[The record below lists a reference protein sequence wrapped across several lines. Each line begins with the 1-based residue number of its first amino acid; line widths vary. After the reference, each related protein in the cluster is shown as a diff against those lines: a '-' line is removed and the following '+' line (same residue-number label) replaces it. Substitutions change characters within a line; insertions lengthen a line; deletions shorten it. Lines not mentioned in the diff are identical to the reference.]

1 MAEAVQKSAAGRGA
15 AAKSSAGHRRSPAQS
30 GMAARTPRHWDR
42 APSESPLSAF
52 IPASSLITP
61 HDVLTRGGDYLR
73 VWRLAGIPFECADP
87 DTIAMRHEAKCNLL
101 ASLSGGQF
109 ALWEHRIQRFVHDRL
124 SVIGDPRDG
133 QGSDYP
139 AQFDAA
145 YAAQASAKP
154 FLANE
159 LYLTLLFRPERPKLR
174 GLFGGRERSV
184 EQIRAEQAAALEVM
198 EERSVSVRR
207 MLRDLAPELLGSYW
221 HQGREFSE
229 VAEFLGYLVNG
240 RWQRVAAR
248 SGPLY
253 RTLPTA
259 RVSAGAGVLELRNP
273 SGSRYAAVV
282 DVQDYAEVVEP
293 GSLNAPLYE
302 RVEYIETHSFAPYAR
317 LDAMEA
323 LKKQKR
329 QLIASE
335 DVVASQVDA
344 MDQAMNDLG
353 DGKFSMG
360 QYHYSLAVF
369 GESPQEASRNAARA
383 ASAISELTGI
393 ALAKVDLIPDAAWFA
408 QSPGNFK
415 WRPREAVISSRA
427 YAALAANHGFAR
439 GKRDGNPWG
448 EAVMLLRT
456 PSGQPFY
463 LNLHA
468 SPDAED
474 SQDKKLPGNTMVFG
488 VTGTGKTTLEMAI
501 MMQARRFDPAPR
513 LVVFDKDRGCEIAI
527 RAMGGRYFRLQM
539 GQPTGC
545 NPFQR
550 EPSPKRIK
558 FWCDLVAACVRNDAL
573 PLLPAEEAQIARA
586 VQTVAKMPA
595 HLRGLTT
602 IRQNLPRAGVG
613 GVGGAGGAGGGAAGA
628 RDEGN
633 SLHDRLGR
641 WCRGGALGWVFDEA
655 ADRLTDLDAAD
666 VIGFDYT
673 EFLDDAEIRTP
684 LMMVL
689 LDVMDELID
698 GRRIIYVM
706 TEFWKALGDA
716 QFADFALNKQKTIR
730 KQNGLGFFD
739 TQSPSDVLRSPLG
752 PTMVSQSVTKI
763 FLPDESATREDYV
776 DGFGLSEAELEI
788 VRTLRSQGGYRFLV
802 KQNQQSAVCEFD
814 LSGMDEHIL
823 VLSGSQ
829 DNVELLDDI
838 RAGLEEAQRDDPAVW
853 LPLLRAQVA
862 DRKRG
867 IKPAARSAARP
878 VSSAAIP
885 GIPAEPAHRH
895 DHAAPVGAAGTSVH
909 ARASGS
915 F

>member
-1 MAEAVQKSAAGRGA
+1 MANTSLMTKTPHKPAAHHDA
-15 AAKSSAGHRRSPAQS
+15 ATG
-30 GMAARTPRHWDR
+30 TPQHWDR
-42 APSESPLSAF
+42 APSETPLSAF
-52 IPASSLITP
+52 ITASSLVTP
-61 HDVLTRGGDYLR
+61 HDVITRGGDYLR

-101 ASLSGGQF
+101 ASLSGSQSGGQF
-109 ALWEHRIQRFVHDRL
+109 AVWEHRIQRFVHDRL
-124 SVIGDPRDG
+124 SVIGDPRDVS
-133 QGSDYP
+133 GSDYP

-145 YAAQASAKP
+145 YAAQASSKP

-159 LYLTLLFRPERPKLR
+159 LYFTLLYRPERAKLR

-184 EQIRAEQAAALEVM
+184 EQIRAEQKAALEVM
-198 EERSVSVRR
+198 EERSMSVRR

-221 HQGREFSE
+221 HEGREFSE

-240 RWQRVAAR
+240 HWQRVSAR
-248 SGPLY
+248 PGPLY

-259 RVSAGAGVLELRNP
+259 RVSAGAGVLELRSP
-273 SGSRYAAVV
+273 SARRYAAVV

-335 DVVASQVDA
+335 DVVASQIDA

-369 GESPQEASRNAARA
+369 GSSPQDASRNAARA

-415 WRPREAVISSRA
+415 WRPRQAVISSRA

-468 SPDAED
+468 SPEAED

-501 MMQARRFDPAPR
+501 MMQARRFNPAPR

-527 RAMGGRYFRLQM
+527 RAMGGRYFRLQV

-586 VQTVAKMPA
+586 VNTVAKMPA
-595 HLRGLTT
+595 ALRGLTT
-602 IRQNLPRAGVG
+602 IRQNLPRSVGGGFGGAGVG
-613 GVGGAGGAGGGAAGA
+613 GA
-628 RDEGN
+628 RDAGN

-655 ADRLTDLDAAD
+655 ADRLTDLHAAD

-706 TEFWKALGDA
+706 TEFWKALGDP

-763 FLPDESATREDYV
+763 FLPDEAATREDYV
-776 DGFGLSEAELEI
+776 EGFGLSEAELEI
-788 VRTLRSQGGYRFLV
+788 VRTLRGQGGYRFLV

-829 DNVELLDDI
+829 DNVELLDEI
-838 RAGLEEAQRDDPAVW
+838 RSGLDETERDDPAVW

-867 IKPAARSAARP
+867 IKPGGKSGARLGASAGDRSPVARSY
-878 VSSAAIP
+878 
-885 GIPAEPAHRH
+885 
-895 DHAAPVGAAGTSVH
+895 
-909 ARASGS
+909 
-915 F
+915 

>member
-1 MAEAVQKSAAGRGA
+1 MAKALDPRTVLARSSVAGLTA
-15 AAKSSAGHRRSPAQS
+15 SSGSSPAQAFTS
-30 GMAARTPRHWDR
+30 GARGPKHWHR
-42 APSESPLSAF
+42 APTESPLSAF
-52 IPASSLITP
+52 IPASSLVTP

-73 VWRLAGIPFECADP
+73 IWRLAGIPFECADA

-101 ASLSGGQF
+101 ASLSGGRF
-109 ALWEHRIQRFVHDRL
+109 ALWEHRIQRFGHDRL
-124 SVIGDPRDG
+124 SEIRDPG
-133 QGSDYP
+133 YP
-139 AQFDAA
+139 AEFDAA
-145 YAAQASAKP
+145 YAAQTGHRP

-159 LYLTLLFRPERPKLR
+159 LYFTLLYRPDRSKLR
-174 GLFGGRERSV
+174 SLFGVRARSLD
-184 EQIRAEQAAALEVM
+184 QIRAEQAAALEVM

-207 MLRDLAPELLGSYW
+207 MLRDLSPELLGHYL

-240 RWQRVAAR
+240 RWQRVAAGP
-248 SGPLY
+248 GPLY
-253 RTLPTA
+253 RRLPTA
-259 RVSAGAGVLELRNP
+259 RLSAGSGVLELRHTDAR
-273 SGSRYAAVV
+273 RYAAMV

-293 GSLNAPLYE
+293 GSLNAALYE

-317 LDAMEA
+317 LEAMDA

-335 DVVASQVDA
+335 DVVASQIEA

-369 GESPQEASRNAARA
+369 GDSPTQASRNAARV

-408 QSPGNFK
+408 QSPGNFR
-415 WRPREAVISSRA
+415 WRAREAVISSRA
-427 YAALAANHGFAR
+427 YAALASNHGFAR

-468 SPDAED
+468 SPDTED
-474 SQDKKLPGNTMVFG
+474 SEDKKLPGNTMVFG
-488 VTGTGKTTLEMAI
+488 VTGTGKTTLEMAL
-501 MMQARRFDPAPR
+501 MMQARRFNPAPR
-513 LVVFDKDRGCEIAI
+513 LVVFDKDRGCEIAV
-527 RAMGGRYFRLQM
+527 RAMGGRYFRLQV

-550 EPSPKRIK
+550 TPTPKRIK

-573 PLLPAEEAQIARA
+573 PLLPSEEAQIARA
-586 VQTVAKMPA
+586 VHTVAQMPA

-602 IRQNLPRAGVG
+602 VRQNLPRSSASS
-613 GVGGAGGAGGGAAGA
+613 GA
-628 RDEGN
+628 RSEGN

-655 ADRLTDLDAAD
+655 DDRLADLDQAQ

-673 EFLDDAEIRTP
+673 EFLDDPEIRTP

-739 TQSPSDVLRSPLG
+739 TQSPSDVLRSLLG

-763 FLPDESATREDYV
+763 FLPDEAATREDYV

-802 KQNQQSAVCEFD
+802 KQNHQSAVCEFD

-829 DNVELLDDI
+829 DNVELLDQI
-838 RAGLEEAQRDDPAVW
+838 RSALPLEQRDDPAVW
-853 LPLLRAQVA
+853 LPRLREQVA
-862 DRKRG
+862 ARKRLG
-867 IKPAARSAARP
+867 KPAGAAR
-878 VSSAAIP
+878 
-885 GIPAEPAHRH
+885 
-895 DHAAPVGAAGTSVH
+895 
-909 ARASGS
+909 GS
-915 F
+915 R

>member
-1 MAEAVQKSAAGRGA
+1 MPDHTDTRSIDSTRTRSARRPGPHTTTRGHSAA
-15 AAKSSAGHRRSPAQS
+15 
-30 GMAARTPRHWDR
+30 TPRHWDR
-42 APSESPLSAF
+42 APAETALGDF
-52 IPASSLITP
+52 ITASSLITP
-61 HDVLTRGGDYLR
+61 HDLITRGGDYLR

-87 DTIAMRHEAKCNLL
+87 ETIALRHEAKCNLL
-101 ASLSGGQF
+101 ASLAGGQF

-124 SVIGDPRDG
+124 SPVPGPG
-133 QGSDYP
+133 YP

-145 YAAQASAKP
+145 YAAQASEQP

-159 LYLTLLFRPERPKLR
+159 LYLSLLYRPAQAQGR
-174 GLFGGRERSV
+174 GLFGRRERSLD
-184 EQIRAEQAAALEVM
+184 EIRAQQHAALEVM
-198 EERSVSVRR
+198 EERSVTVKR
-207 MLRDLAPELLGSYW
+207 MLRDLAPQLLGQYE
-221 HQGREFSE
+221 HQGRQFSE

-240 RWQRVAAR
+240 RWARVRATT
-248 SGPLY
+248 GPLF
-253 RTLPTA
+253 RALPTA
-259 RVSAGAGVLELRNP
+259 RVSAGAGVLELKNP
-273 SGSRYAAVV
+273 DQTRYAAVV
-282 DVQDYAEVVEP
+282 DVQEYAEVVEP

-302 RVEYIETHSFAPYAR
+302 GVEYIETHSFAPLAR
-317 LDAMEA
+317 ADAMDA
-323 LKKQKR
+323 LKRQKR
-329 QLIASE
+329 QLIASD
-335 DVVASQVDA
+335 DVVASQIDA

-353 DGKFSMG
+353 DGRFCMG

-369 GESPQEASRNAARA
+369 GTTPQQASRNAARA
-383 ASAISELTGI
+383 ASAIGELTGI
-393 ALAKVDLIPDAAWFA
+393 TLAKVDLIPDAAWWA
-408 QSPGNFK
+408 QSPGNFR
-415 WRPREAVISSRA
+415 WRPRQATISSRA

-468 SPDAED
+468 SPEDED
-474 SQDKKLPGNTMVFG
+474 SEDKKLPGNTMVFG

-501 MMQARRFDPAPR
+501 MMQARRFTPAPR

-527 RAMGGRYFRLQM
+527 RAMGGTYLRLQV
-539 GQPTGC
+539 GRPTGC

-550 EPSPKRIK
+550 EPDPKRLK

-573 PLLPAEEAQIARA
+573 PLLPAEEAEIARA
-586 VQTVAKMPA
+586 VQTVARMPA
-595 HLRGLTT
+595 PLRGMTT
-602 IRQNLPRAGVG
+602 IRQNLPRLGSA
-613 GVGGAGGAGGGAAGA
+613 GAAGA
-628 RDEGN
+628 AGSANALYE
-633 SLHDRLGR
+633 RLGR
-641 WCRGGALGWVFDEA
+641 WCRGGALGWVFDEQ
-655 ADRLTDLDAAD
+655 ADHADQLGNLASAD

-763 FLPDESATREDYV
+763 FLPDEAASHADYV
-776 DGFGLSEAELEI
+776 EGFGLSQAELEI

-802 KQNQQSAVCEFD
+802 KQGSQSAVCEFD
-814 LSGMDEHIL
+814 LSGLDEHIL

-829 DNVELLDDI
+829 DNVELLDAI
-838 RAGLEEAQRDDPAVW
+838 RSELAPAQRDDPAVW
-853 LPLLRAQVA
+853 LPILQRQAAERRAQGKL
-862 DRKRG
+862 RR
-867 IKPAARSAARP
+867 
-878 VSSAAIP
+878 
-885 GIPAEPAHRH
+885 
-895 DHAAPVGAAGTSVH
+895 AG
-909 ARASGS
+909 
-915 F
+915 